1 MKSKIFTHIT
11 VILLFIISF
20 SVLSCR
26 STTDNVEG
34 EGQTTVKINL
44 LGITEAMDAPI
55 KQASAVKTEGIQIAY
70 VMEVPYNKDYNIVA
84 TITPETSSV
93 KTNAQASI
101 NPTAWTTTPQTPSTN
116 PIAANV
122 KYLVMVFDENGN
134 RITAQEK
141 VYDSS
146 NQSTTANQMTL
157 NAGKNYTFVAISYN
171 TTTAPTFNAAA
182 TTFSDVANT
191 IAVDN
196 TSDYLYYNSIRLILS
211 MASRTISTLPL
222 NM

>member
-93 KTNAQASI
+93 K
-101 NPTAWTTTPQTPSTN
+101 
-116 PIAANV
+116 
-122 KYLVMVFDENGN
+122 LML
-134 RITAQEK
+134 R
-141 VYDSS
+141 
-146 NQSTTANQMTL
+146 L
-157 NAGKNYTFVAISYN
+157 
-171 TTTAPTFNAAA
+171 
-182 TTFSDVANT
+182 
-191 IAVDN
+191 
-196 TSDYLYYNSIRLILS
+196 LLILRHGQRRRKHQVLILLQP
-211 MASRTISTLPL
+211 M
-222 NM
+222 